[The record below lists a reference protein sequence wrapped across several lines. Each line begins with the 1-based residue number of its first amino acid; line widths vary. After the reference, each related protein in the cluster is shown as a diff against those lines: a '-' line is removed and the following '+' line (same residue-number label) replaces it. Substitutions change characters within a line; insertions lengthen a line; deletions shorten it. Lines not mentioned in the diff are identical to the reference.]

1 MITLSACLYNIEQG
15 ISMKKTVLL
24 VLAVMIVAVMFVGC
38 SSTQY
43 SFSRHVATIPLV
55 EDEVAAKEDNAVV
68 PEEIPLPV
76 QTEPVAPVEAEPDYL
91 VLTLD
96 GISYSEKDYGEC
108 NIWYM
113 TNYYSF
119 EDQTEV
125 FFQVGYTKE
134 SKYGFVLYED
144 STEGTLATFS
154 REGLSMRWDWG
165 TCVHYGEEGP
175 RYAFIIEPD
184 GKTGY
189 YYDYSKYSV
198 GDKYGPYLCTK
209 TVM

>member
-1 MITLSACLYNIEQG
+1 
-15 ISMKKTVLL
+15 MKKSVLL
-24 VLAVMIVAVMFVGC
+24 VLAAMIAAVMFVGC

-55 EDEVAAKEDNAVV
+55 EDEVAAKEDDDAV
-68 PEEIPLPV
+68 PEEIAQPI
-76 QTEPVAPVEAEPDYL
+76 QTETDTPVEAEPDYL

-113 TNYYSF
+113 TEYYSSQ
-119 EDQTEV
+119 DQTEV
-125 FFQVGYTKE
+125 YFQVGYTKE
-134 SKYGFVLYED
+134 GRYGFVLYED

-175 RYAFIIEPD
+175 RYSFIIEPD

-189 YYDYSKYSV
+189 YYDYSEYSV